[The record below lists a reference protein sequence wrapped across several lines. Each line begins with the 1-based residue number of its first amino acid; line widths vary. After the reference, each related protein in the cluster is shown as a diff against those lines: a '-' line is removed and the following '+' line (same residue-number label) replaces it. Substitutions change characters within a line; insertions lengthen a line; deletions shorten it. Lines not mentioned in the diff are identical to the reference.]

1 MVTFRKGILKVNLNA
16 LQRAKLFY
24 EIAFLANIVV
34 IFTMYTVTA
43 AASVAAIVMF
53 IASVLVVM
61 ERNRRQAVIPY
72 VTIWYLLLIGF
83 GALSGLWAQYLSS
96 YNFSFILRLLVI
108 LLISTSVAVYVDKPE
123 DLERIITLYLIGMLA
138 IVAFETSVWP
148 PSLWKYGSL
157 GSHYSQCNPND
168 ISYWMD
174 FGVAMAFYRAYVKNK
189 KYMYPVALLLFLFC
203 VYSSSRKGLLAGVA
217 GPLAIVFLTYNKRG
231 YIARVIVAVLG
242 VIGVYFLVMENETLY
257 SVIGRRIESMINHLN
272 GEETDGSMLLR
283 RVFIDAAKNMFAE
296 SPLIGKG
303 MGNFRS
309 IVEAEY
315 ATGKYYTHNNYWQ
328 LLSELG
334 IIGFIIYYS
343 MYAYCFVIFARNYL
357 QRRSEISILFLTCI
371 VLMFVL
377 DEGVV
382 SYCSKYGQLVVAI
395 MYAATYTSSVR
406 EYGIRKSGR

>member
-43 AASVAAIVMF
+43 AASVAAILMF

-61 ERNRRQAVIPY
+61 ERNRRQVVIPY
-72 VTIWYLLLIGF
+72 ITIWYLLLIGF
-83 GALSGLWAQYLSS
+83 GAMSGLWAQYLSS
-96 YNFSFILRLLVI
+96 YNFTFILRLLMI
-108 LLISTSVAVYVDKPE
+108 LLISTSVAVYVDDIE
-123 DLERIITLYLIGMLA
+123 DMERLITLYLIGMLA

-148 PSLWKYGSL
+148 PSQWKYGSL
-157 GSHYSQCNPND
+157 GSHYSQSNPND

-189 KYMYPVALLLFLFC
+189 KYMYPVVILLFLFC
-203 VYSSSRKGLLAGVA
+203 VYSSSRKGLLAAVA
-217 GPLAIVFLTYNKRG
+217 GSLAIVFLTYNKRG
-231 YIARVIVAVLG
+231 YIARIIIAVMC
-242 VIGVYFLVMENETLY
+242 VIGMYFLVMENETLY
-257 SVIGRRIESMINHLN
+257 SVIGRRIESMINHIN
-272 GEETDGSMLLR
+272 GEETDGSMMLR
-283 RVFIDAAKNMFAE
+283 GVFVDAAKEMFAE

-309 IVEAEY
+309 IIDAEY

-334 IIGFIIYYS
+334 IIGCIIYYS
-343 MYAYCFVIFARNYL
+343 MYVYCFVIFARNYL

-382 SYCSKYGQLVVAI
+382 SYCSKYGQLVVAM

-406 EYGIRKSGR
+406 GYKSRSLGR